1 MKSFIKIHKQDNV
14 LLALR
19 DIQKGERL
27 HADGVSI
34 EVKDDIKEYHKI
46 ALQSIKENDSIV
58 KYGFPIGHASQDISM
73 ESIFMSIIRKQ
84 TCLISNYTAIHRD
97 LMKIRILMRTGRL
110 KVLEEKTEMRV
121 YGMNCGL
128 SQLSAV
134 SME

>member
-34 EVKDDIKEYHKI
+34 EVKNDIKRGHKI
-46 ALQSIKENDSIV
+46 ALQSIKENDSII
-58 KYGFPIGHASQDISM
+58 KYGFQSVMHHKISRS

-84 TCLISNYTAIHRD
+84 TCLISNHTAIHRD